1 MINKLKEKC
10 KMSEEDIKNKDE
22 KNKDIICFSNYILM
36 NSKKTQ
42 NYISSNAESLFI
54 CFKNQ
59 INNAYSFYKKN
70 LKMMCIMT
78 FFTNLSNS
86 INKTNSVNINA
97 NNESEE
103 EKQY

>member
-1 MINKLKEKC
+1 
-10 KMSEEDIKNKDE
+10 
-22 KNKDIICFSNYILM
+22 M

-70 LKMMCIMT
+70 LKMMCINT
-78 FFTNLSNS
+78 FFENLTPLTILSNS